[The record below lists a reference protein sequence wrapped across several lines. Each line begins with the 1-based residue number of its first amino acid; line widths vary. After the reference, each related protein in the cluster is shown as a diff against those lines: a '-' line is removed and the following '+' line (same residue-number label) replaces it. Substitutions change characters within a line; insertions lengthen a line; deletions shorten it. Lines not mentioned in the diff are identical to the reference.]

1 MMLSFRSAFTL
12 TVCIALPY
20 APMAHST
27 NHNHSSPDHSSPD
40 HSNHDSAAHHHAS
53 TMTVTN
59 AKVRQPIPGRTM
71 SAAFMQIS
79 NQSQQD
85 IELVS
90 ARADWSERIEIH
102 THLHENGV
110 MKMREIESLPIAAG
124 SSVTLQPGGLHLM
137 LFGLSPNLSTR
148 LPLELC
154 FSDQHCITIEAE
166 LYDPR

>member
-20 APMAHST
+20 APMAHSM
-27 NHNHSSPDHSSPD
+27 NHNHSNTDHSS
-40 HSNHDSAAHHHAS
+40 HDSAAHHHAS
-53 TMTVTN
+53 TITVTN
-59 AKVRQPIPGRTM
+59 AKVRQPIPGRSM

-79 NQSQQD
+79 NQSKQD
-85 IELVS
+85 VELVS

-110 MKMREIESLPIAAG
+110 MKMREIASLPIAAG
-124 SSVTLQPGGLHLM
+124 STATLQPGGLHLM
-137 LFGLSPNLSTR
+137 LYGLSPNLATT

-154 FSDQHCITIEAE
+154 FSDQHCITVEAE